1 MIVIDLLTKEK
12 KKDPIFFVNPKII
25 KKSTKKSKYEEG
37 CLSIPNLFAEVQRPS
52 ECEIEYLDYV
62 GKKKNLKAIMKK
74 IVFMGTPLFAV
85 PILKSIFQKGYEI
98 PLVYTQPPSKSN
110 RGYKLS
116 KSPIQIFCEEN
127 NLSIRTPENFNKIE
141 DEKKVLEK
149 IEADM
154 ALVVAYGQILPES
167 ILNVCKKGFI
177 NIHASL
183 LPKLRGAAPIQRSI
197 MNLDNETGVSIMQI
211 NEKLDQGKVYSQHKI
226 KINKDDNAEDLS
238 LKLSNLAAKKIVD
251 DIEGIFENK
260 KKFFEQDHSKATYA
274 NKVKKEEGRIDWND
288 EAENIIGKINGLYPV
303 PGAWFYFDGAR
314 YKILKA
320 SISKNSATTPG
331 TVIDDDIEVSCG
343 TNSIKILEIQREG
356 KKIQNIKDFILGTK
370 IKKGVNLINA

>member
-1 MIVIDLLTKEK
+1 
-12 KKDPIFFVNPKII
+12 
-25 KKSTKKSKYEEG
+25 
-37 CLSIPNLFAEVQRPS
+37 
-52 ECEIEYLDYV
+52 
-62 GKKKNLKAIMKK
+62 
-74 IVFMGTPLFAV
+74 MGTPLFAV

-116 KSPIQIFCEEN
+116 KSPIHIFCEEN
-127 NLSIRTPENFNKIE
+127 NLNIRTPENFNKIE

-197 MNLDNETGVSIMQI
+197 MNLDNETGISIMQI

-238 LKLSNLAAKKIVD
+238 LKLSNLAAEKIID
-251 DIEGIFENK
+251 DIESIFENK
-260 KKFFEQDHSKATYA
+260 KKFLEQDHSKATYA
-274 NKVKKEEGRIDWND
+274 NKIKKEEGRIDWND
-288 EAENIIGKINGLYPV
+288 QAEKIIGKINGLYPT
-303 PGAWFYFDGAR
+303 PGAWFYFEGSR
-314 YKILKA
+314 YKILRA
-320 SISKNSATTPG
+320 SMSKNSATPG

-370 IKKGVNLINA
+370 IKQGVNLIDA

>member
-1 MIVIDLLTKEK
+1 
-12 KKDPIFFVNPKII
+12 
-25 KKSTKKSKYEEG
+25 
-37 CLSIPNLFAEVQRPS
+37 
-52 ECEIEYLDYV
+52 
-62 GKKKNLKAIMKK
+62 MKK

-116 KSPIQIFCEEN
+116 KSPIHIFCEEN

-197 MNLDNETGVSIMQI
+197 MNLDNETGISIMQI
-211 NEKLDQGKVYSQHKI
+211 NGKLDQGKVYSQHKI

-238 LKLSNLAAKKIVD
+238 LKLSNLAAEKIID
-251 DIEGIFENK
+251 DIESIFENK
-260 KKFFEQDHSKATYA
+260 KKFLEQDHSKATYA
-274 NKVKKEEGRIDWND
+274 NKIKKEEGRIDWND
-288 EAENIIGKINGLYPV
+288 QAEKIIGKINGLYPT
-303 PGAWFYFDGAR
+303 PGAWFYFEGSR
-314 YKILKA
+314 YKILRA
-320 SISKNSATTPG
+320 SMSKNSATPG

-370 IKKGVNLINA
+370 IKQGVNLIDA

>member
-1 MIVIDLLTKEK
+1 
-12 KKDPIFFVNPKII
+12 
-25 KKSTKKSKYEEG
+25 
-37 CLSIPNLFAEVQRPS
+37 
-52 ECEIEYLDYV
+52 
-62 GKKKNLKAIMKK
+62 MKK

-116 KSPIQIFCEEN
+116 KSPIHIFCEEN
-127 NLSIRTPENFNKIE
+127 NLNIRTPENFNKIE

-238 LKLSNLAAKKIVD
+238 IKLSNLAAKKIVY

-274 NKVKKEEGRIDWND
+274 NKIKKEEGRIDWND
-288 EAENIIGKINGLYPV
+288 QAEKIIGKINGLYPV
-303 PGAWFYFDGAR
+303 PGAWFYFDGVR

-320 SISKNSATTPG
+320 SVSKNSATPG

>member
-1 MIVIDLLTKEK
+1 
-12 KKDPIFFVNPKII
+12 
-25 KKSTKKSKYEEG
+25 
-37 CLSIPNLFAEVQRPS
+37 
-52 ECEIEYLDYV
+52 
-62 GKKKNLKAIMKK
+62 MKK

-116 KSPIQIFCEEN
+116 KSPIHIFCEEN
-127 NLSIRTPENFNKIE
+127 NLNIRTPENFNKIE

-238 LKLSNLAAKKIVD
+238 LKLSNLAAEKIID
-251 DIEGIFENK
+251 DIESIFENK
-260 KKFFEQDHSKATYA
+260 KKFLEQDHSKATYA
-274 NKVKKEEGRIDWND
+274 NKIKKEEGRIDWND
-288 EAENIIGKINGLYPV
+288 QAEKIIGKINGLYPT
-303 PGAWFYFDGAR
+303 PGAWFYFEGSR
-314 YKILKA
+314 YKILRA
-320 SISKNSATTPG
+320 SMSKNSATPG

-370 IKKGVNLINA
+370 IKQGVNLIDA

>member
-1 MIVIDLLTKEK
+1 
-12 KKDPIFFVNPKII
+12 
-25 KKSTKKSKYEEG
+25 
-37 CLSIPNLFAEVQRPS
+37 
-52 ECEIEYLDYV
+52 
-62 GKKKNLKAIMKK
+62 MKK

-116 KSPIQIFCEEN
+116 KSPIHIFCEEN
-127 NLSIRTPENFNKIE
+127 NLNIRTPENFNKIE

-197 MNLDNETGVSIMQI
+197 MNLDNETGISIMQI
-211 NEKLDQGKVYSQHKI
+211 NGKLDQGKVYSQHKI

-238 LKLSNLAAKKIVD
+238 LKLSNLAAEKIVD

-274 NKVKKEEGRIDWND
+274 NKIKKEEGRIDWND
-288 EAENIIGKINGLYPV
+288 KAENIIGKINGLYPV

-320 SISKNSATTPG
+320 SISKNSATPG
-331 TVIDDDIEVSCG
+331 KVINDNIEVSCG

>member
-1 MIVIDLLTKEK
+1 
-12 KKDPIFFVNPKII
+12 
-25 KKSTKKSKYEEG
+25 
-37 CLSIPNLFAEVQRPS
+37 
-52 ECEIEYLDYV
+52 
-62 GKKKNLKAIMKK
+62 MKK

-154 ALVVAYGQILPES
+154 ALVVAYGQILPKS

-274 NKVKKEEGRIDWND
+274 NKIKKEEGRIDWND
-288 EAENIIGKINGLYPV
+288 QAEKIIGKINGLYPV

-320 SISKNSATTPG
+320 SVSKKSATPG

>member
-1 MIVIDLLTKEK
+1 
-12 KKDPIFFVNPKII
+12 
-25 KKSTKKSKYEEG
+25 
-37 CLSIPNLFAEVQRPS
+37 
-52 ECEIEYLDYV
+52 
-62 GKKKNLKAIMKK
+62 
-74 IVFMGTPLFAV
+74 MGTPLFAV
-85 PILKSIFQKGYEI
+85 PILKSILSKGYNI
-98 PLVYTQPPSKSN
+98 PLVYTQPPSKSKRGHKVN
-110 RGYKLS
+110 R
-116 KSPIQIFCEEN
+116 SPIHIFCEEN
-127 NLSIRTPENFNKIE
+127 GLRVRTPENFKNI
-141 DEKKVLEK
+141 DHEKNILIKLK
-149 IEADM
+149 PDIAI
-154 ALVVAYGQILPES
+154 VVAYGQILPKD

-197 MNLDNETGVSIMQI
+197 MNLDNETGISIMQI
-211 NEKLDQGKVYSQHKI
+211 NEKLDQGKVYSQYKI
-226 KINKDDNAEDLS
+226 NINKDDNAEDLS
-238 LKLSNLAAKKIVD
+238 LRLSNLAAEKIVD

-260 KKFFEQDHSKATYA
+260 KIFFEQDHSKATYA

>member
-1 MIVIDLLTKEK
+1 
-12 KKDPIFFVNPKII
+12 
-25 KKSTKKSKYEEG
+25 
-37 CLSIPNLFAEVQRPS
+37 
-52 ECEIEYLDYV
+52 
-62 GKKKNLKAIMKK
+62 MKK

-274 NKVKKEEGRIDWND
+274 NKIKKEEGRIDWND
-288 EAENIIGKINGLYPV
+288 QAEKIIGKINGLYPV

-320 SISKNSATTPG
+320 SVSKNSATPG

-343 TNSIKILEIQREG
+343 KNSIKILEIQREG

>member
-1 MIVIDLLTKEK
+1 
-12 KKDPIFFVNPKII
+12 
-25 KKSTKKSKYEEG
+25 
-37 CLSIPNLFAEVQRPS
+37 
-52 ECEIEYLDYV
+52 
-62 GKKKNLKAIMKK
+62 MKK

-274 NKVKKEEGRIDWND
+274 NKIKKEEGRIDWND
-288 EAENIIGKINGLYPV
+288 QAEKIIGKINGLYPV
-303 PGAWFYFDGAR
+303 PGAWFYFDGVR

-320 SISKNSATTPG
+320 SVSKNSATPG

-370 IKKGVNLINA
+370 IKQGVNLIDA

>member
-1 MIVIDLLTKEK
+1 
-12 KKDPIFFVNPKII
+12 
-25 KKSTKKSKYEEG
+25 
-37 CLSIPNLFAEVQRPS
+37 
-52 ECEIEYLDYV
+52 
-62 GKKKNLKAIMKK
+62 MKK

-288 EAENIIGKINGLYPV
+288 DAENIIGKINGLYPV

-320 SISKNSATTPG
+320 SISKNSATPG
-331 TVIDDDIEVSCG
+331 KVINDNIEVSCG

-356 KKIQNIKDFILGTK
+356 KKVQNIKDFILGTK
-370 IKKGVNLINA
+370 IKQGVNLINA

>member
-1 MIVIDLLTKEK
+1 
-12 KKDPIFFVNPKII
+12 
-25 KKSTKKSKYEEG
+25 
-37 CLSIPNLFAEVQRPS
+37 
-52 ECEIEYLDYV
+52 
-62 GKKKNLKAIMKK
+62 MKK

-149 IEADM
+149 IEADL

-197 MNLDNETGVSIMQI
+197 MNLDNETGISIMQI

-226 KINKDDNAEDLS
+226 KINTDDNAEDLS

-274 NKVKKEEGRIDWND
+274 NKIKKEEGRIDWND
-288 EAENIIGKINGLYPV
+288 QAEKIIGKINGLYPI
-303 PGAWFYFDGAR
+303 PGAWFYFDGIR

-320 SISKNSATTPG
+320 SISKNSATPG

-343 TNSIKILEIQREG
+343 TNSLKILKIQREG

>member
-1 MIVIDLLTKEK
+1 
-12 KKDPIFFVNPKII
+12 
-25 KKSTKKSKYEEG
+25 
-37 CLSIPNLFAEVQRPS
+37 
-52 ECEIEYLDYV
+52 
-62 GKKKNLKAIMKK
+62 
-74 IVFMGTPLFAV
+74 MGTPLFAV

-116 KSPIQIFCEEN
+116 KSPIHIFCEEN
-127 NLSIRTPENFNKIE
+127 NLNIRTPENFNKIE

-197 MNLDNETGVSIMQI
+197 MNLDNETGISIMQI
-211 NEKLDQGKVYSQHKI
+211 NGKLDQGKVYSQHKI

-238 LKLSNLAAKKIVD
+238 LKLSNLAAEKIID
-251 DIEGIFENK
+251 DIESIFENK
-260 KKFFEQDHSKATYA
+260 KKFLEQDHSKATYA
-274 NKVKKEEGRIDWND
+274 NKIKKEEGRIDWND
-288 EAENIIGKINGLYPV
+288 QAEKIIGKINGLYPT
-303 PGAWFYFDGAR
+303 PGAWFYFEGSR
-314 YKILKA
+314 YKILRA
-320 SISKNSATTPG
+320 SMSKNSATPG

-370 IKKGVNLINA
+370 IKQGVNLIDA

>member
-1 MIVIDLLTKEK
+1 
-12 KKDPIFFVNPKII
+12 
-25 KKSTKKSKYEEG
+25 
-37 CLSIPNLFAEVQRPS
+37 
-52 ECEIEYLDYV
+52 
-62 GKKKNLKAIMKK
+62 MKK

-274 NKVKKEEGRIDWND
+274 NKIKKEEGRIDWND
-288 EAENIIGKINGLYPV
+288 QAEKIIGKINGLYPV
-303 PGAWFYFDGAR
+303 PGAWFYFDGIR

-320 SISKNSATTPG
+320 SISKNSATPG

-370 IKKGVNLINA
+370 IKQGVNLIDA

>member
-1 MIVIDLLTKEK
+1 
-12 KKDPIFFVNPKII
+12 
-25 KKSTKKSKYEEG
+25 
-37 CLSIPNLFAEVQRPS
+37 
-52 ECEIEYLDYV
+52 
-62 GKKKNLKAIMKK
+62 MKK

-85 PILKSIFQKGYEI
+85 PILKSIFRKGYEI

-116 KSPIQIFCEEN
+116 KSPIHIFCEEN

-197 MNLDNETGVSIMQI
+197 MNLDNETGISIMQI
-211 NEKLDQGKVYSQHKI
+211 NGKLDQGKVYSQHKI

-238 LKLSNLAAKKIVD
+238 LKLSNLAAEKIID
-251 DIEGIFENK
+251 DIESIFENK
-260 KKFFEQDHSKATYA
+260 KKFLEQDHSKATYA
-274 NKVKKEEGRIDWND
+274 NKIKKEEGRIDWND
-288 EAENIIGKINGLYPV
+288 HAEKIIGKINGLYPT
-303 PGAWFYFDGAR
+303 PGAWFYFEGSR
-314 YKILKA
+314 YKILRA
-320 SISKNSATTPG
+320 SMSKNSATPG
-331 TVIDDDIEVSCG
+331 IVIDDDIEVSCG

-370 IKKGVNLINA
+370 IKQGVNLIDA

>member
-1 MIVIDLLTKEK
+1 
-12 KKDPIFFVNPKII
+12 
-25 KKSTKKSKYEEG
+25 
-37 CLSIPNLFAEVQRPS
+37 
-52 ECEIEYLDYV
+52 
-62 GKKKNLKAIMKK
+62 MKK

-251 DIEGIFENK
+251 DLEGIFENK
-260 KKFFEQDHSKATYA
+260 KKFLEQDHSKATYA
-274 NKVKKEEGRIDWND
+274 NKIKKEEGRIDWND
-288 EAENIIGKINGLYPV
+288 QAENIIGKINGLYPV

-320 SISKNSATTPG
+320 SISKNSATPG
-331 TVIDDDIEVSCG
+331 KVINDSIEVSCG

-356 KKIQNIKDFILGTK
+356 KKVQKIYEFVLGSQ
-370 IKKGVNLINA
+370 IKKGSVISDV

>member
-1 MIVIDLLTKEK
+1 
-12 KKDPIFFVNPKII
+12 
-25 KKSTKKSKYEEG
+25 
-37 CLSIPNLFAEVQRPS
+37 
-52 ECEIEYLDYV
+52 
-62 GKKKNLKAIMKK
+62 MKK
-74 IVFMGTPLFAV
+74 IVFMGTSLFAV

-260 KKFFEQDHSKATYA
+260 KKFSEQDHSKATYA
-274 NKVKKEEGRIDWND
+274 NKIKKEEGRIDWND
-288 EAENIIGKINGLYPV
+288 QAEKIIGKINGLYPV

-320 SISKNSATTPG
+320 SVSKNSATPG

-343 TNSIKILEIQREG
+343 KNSIKILEIQREG